1 MYISNQ
7 HSNMFTKTTAQTLIC
22 VLILF
27 ATSLHGQDLNFKLQ
41 SKLNFPGQTLAN
53 VFGYTQDGREYAL
66 VGGSKGLIVVDVTI
80 PETPE
85 VITQIPGPDNLWK
98 EIKTYKSFCY
108 VTTEGGGGLQ
118 VVDLSALPSDNLP
131 YFNYTG
137 DGAIFNALNTIH
149 ALHIDTTLGFLYAY
163 GSNLFNGGAVVLV
176 SSAAARIGL
185 ANHEAIAAA
194 KAGIIGLVLSAAAT
208 YARQRIR
215 FNAVAPGLV
224 RTPLTRGLVS
234 SEPAEKA
241 SVAMH
246 PLGRLG
252 EPEDVARAI
261 CFLLDP
267 AQGWITGQVL
277 GVDGGLA
284 DVKARPG

>member
-1 MYISNQ
+1 MA
-7 HSNMFTKTTAQTLIC
+7 FFKT
-22 VLILF
+22 
-27 ATSLHGQDLNFKLQ
+27 
-41 SKLNFPGQTLAN
+41 
-53 VFGYTQDGREYAL
+53 
-66 VGGSKGLIVVDVTI
+66 VT
-80 PETPE
+80 
-85 VITQIPGPDNLWK
+85 
-98 EIKTYKSFCY
+98 
-108 VTTEGGGGLQ
+108 
-118 VVDLSALPSDNLP
+118 
-131 YFNYTG
+131 
-137 DGAIFNALNTIH
+137 
-149 ALHIDTTLGFLYAY
+149 
-163 GSNLFNGGAVVLV
+163 
-176 SSAAARIGL
+176 
-185 ANHEAIAAA
+185 AA
-194 KAGIIGLVLSAAAT
+194 KAGIIGLVLSAAAS